1 MLSDYFIVALH
12 SMLARNDGFYATVE
26 ICGSIQRLYRL
37 YVLILGAVERNLFNV
52 DGFSVY
58 LLNLLI
64 CKCSRMRSESIYMK
78 LQITLWC
85 LLVSLVC
92 FHCFCFLFLF
102 VWFFLG
108 FFVFCFYRNGVP

>member
-85 LLVSLVC
+85 LLVILVC